1 MQVEVDRNG
10 VERLLRS
17 PWPRLALLA
26 VLLGTAIVL
35 ALTNGLDAV
44 DAAKVWVADLGVL
57 GPVVFIVLCA
67 VAIMGFL
74 PASVLCAVAGLLFGP
89 VLGIPIVWTGAML
102 GAAGS
107 FLVGRGLSK
116 DAVERLAGKRMASVN
131 ALLDRYG
138 AATVFVLRLLPLGP
152 FALLNYVFAVTNIRL
167 RGFLIGTGAG
177 IAPGMVVY
185 TALGGTAEDPSSPAF
200 LLSVGALVLLTVVG
214 AVVARRVTKRTA
226 PVEPSPQEIAR
237 PGNR

>member
-1 MQVEVDRNG
+1 VRVEVDRNSA
-10 VERLLRS
+10 ERS

-26 VLLGTAIVL
+26 VLLGTAVVL
-35 ALTNGLDAV
+35 ALTTGLDAV
-44 DAAKVWVADLGVL
+44 DAAKAWVAGLGVL
-57 GPVVFIVLCA
+57 GPVVFVVLCA
-67 VAIMGFL
+67 VAIMGFI
-74 PASVLCAVAGLLFGP
+74 PASVLCAVSGLLFGP
-89 VLGIPIVWTGAML
+89 VFGVPVVWTGAVL

-116 DAVERLAGKRMASVN
+116 DAVERLAGERMASVN

-152 FALLNYVFAVTNIRL
+152 FALLNYVLAVTSIRL
-167 RGFLIGTGAG
+167 RGFLVGTGAG

-200 LLSVGALVLLTVVG
+200 LVSVAALVLMTVVG
-214 AVVARRVTKRTA
+214 AVVARRVTRRTT
-226 PVEPSPQEIAR
+226 PDEPAR
-237 PGNR
+237 DRVTG

>member
-1 MQVEVDRNG
+1 MQTEVDRNG

-17 PWPRLALLA
+17 PWPRLVLLA
-26 VLLGTAIVL
+26 VLLGTAIAL
-35 ALTNGLDAV
+35 ALTKGLDAV
-44 DAAKVWVADLGVL
+44 DVAKVWVADLGVL
-57 GPVVFIVLCA
+57 GPVAFVVLGA
-67 VAIMGFL
+67 VGTMGFL

-89 VLGIPIVWTGAML
+89 VLGIPVVWAGAML

-116 DAVERLAGKRMASVN
+116 DAVERLAGKRLASVN

-138 AATVFVLRLLPLGP
+138 AATVLVLRLLPLGP
-152 FALLNYVFAVTNIRL
+152 FALLNYVLAVTSLRL

-200 LLSVGALVLLTVVG
+200 LVSIGALVVLTVAG
-214 AVVARRVTKRTA
+214 SVVARRVTKRTA
-226 PVEPSPQEIAR
+226 PVESPPQEIA
-237 PGNR
+237 

>member
-1 MQVEVDRNG
+1 VQTEVDRNG

-17 PWPRLALLA
+17 PWPRLLLLA
-26 VLLGTAIVL
+26 ALLGTAIVL
-35 ALTNGLDAV
+35 ALTTGLDAV

-57 GPVVFIVLCA
+57 GPVVFVVLCA
-67 VAIMGFL
+67 VAVMGFL
-74 PASVLCAVAGLLFGP
+74 PASVLCAVSGLLFGP
-89 VLGIPIVWTGAML
+89 VLGIPVVWTGALL

-107 FLVGRGLSK
+107 FLIGRGLSK
-116 DAVERLAGKRMASVN
+116 DAVERLAGRRMASVN

-138 AATVFVLRLLPLGP
+138 AATVLVLRLLPLGP
-152 FALLNYVFAVTNIRL
+152 FALLNYVLAVTSIRL

-200 LLSVGALVLLTVVG
+200 LLSVGSLVVMTVVG
-214 AVVARRVTKRTA
+214 AVVARRVVKRSDPA
-226 PVEPSPQEIAR
+226 VAEPLTQL
-237 PGNR
+237 

>member
-1 MQVEVDRNG
+1 VRAEVDLKG

-17 PWPRLALLA
+17 PRPRLALLA

-35 ALTNGLDAV
+35 ALTHGLDAV
-44 DAAKVWVADLGVL
+44 DVAKAWVADLGVL
-57 GPVVFIVLCA
+57 GPAVFVVLCA

-74 PASVLCAVAGLLFGP
+74 PASVLCAVAGVLFGP
-89 VLGIPIVWTGAML
+89 VLGIPVVWTGAVL

-116 DAVERLAGKRMASVN
+116 EAVESLAGKRMASVN

-152 FALLNYVFAVTNIRL
+152 FALLNYVLAVTSLRL
-167 RGFLIGTGAG
+167 RGFLLGTGLG
-177 IAPGMVVY
+177 IVPGVVVY

-200 LLSVGALVLLTVVG
+200 LLSIGALLVLTVVG
-214 AVVARRVTKRTA
+214 AVVARRVAKR
-226 PVEPSPQEIAR
+226 VEPPPPPSPQEIA
-237 PGNR
+237 